1 MITANGGLV
10 AGGDACNSSKV
21 LLVVVNRLVKPADL
35 LEGYVEIENR
45 W

>member
-1 MITANGGLV
+1 MITADGGLV
-10 AGGDACNSSKV
+10 AGGDACNSSRV
-21 LLVVVNRLVKPADL
+21 LLVIVNRLVKPADL